1 MDMYSNMWYRCGT
14 QRKTQENVKKG
25 VQNMA
30 NKRRP
35 QGDGTIRKRS
45 DGRWEGR
52 IIIGHKNDGSPMY
65 KSVFGKTQKATLKML
80 HQMIDLYSD
89 VDLTEECRM
98 TLGEWM
104 DKWLDEY
111 MIFTLRE
118 STINGYRNMIEH
130 QIKRFIGDKQLAYLT
145 TADLQ
150 KFYNKIKKDG
160 RAIEHPIHGKE
171 LSNSMVRKVHMI
183 LHQALNLAV
192 RERLIVRNP
201 TIGTTIPKKSYTEK
215 QVLCDS
221 QLDKFMD
228 AIKRE
233 QYWYDFFYVEI
244 MTGLRRGE
252 ICGIKWSDIN
262 FTEGTLSI
270 RRSVTTKAGGGLM
283 IGETKTNAGERK
295 IILPPS
301 VLTLLRE
308 KQSDAICEWV
318 FPHYMNPSDPLH
330 PDAAYRKLKTLLK
343 SVELPLIRFHDLRHT
358 FATHA
363 MQGGVDAK
371 TLAGILG
378 HTDASFTL
386 DTYTHVTGD
395 MQRNASTVV
404 NNMMQQFLIKGE
416 TDGK

>member
-1 MDMYSNMWYRCGT
+1 
-14 QRKTQENVKKG
+14 
-25 VQNMA
+25 MA

-104 DKWLDEY
+104 DKWLEEY

-183 LHQALNLAV
+183 LHQALNVAV

-201 TIGTTIPKKSYTEK
+201 TLGTTLPKKTHTEK

-221 QLDKFMD
+221 QLERFME
-228 AIKRE
+228 AIKVDK
-233 QYWYDFFYVEI
+233 YWYDFFYLEI
-244 MTGLRRGE
+244 MTGMRRGE
-252 ICGIKWSDIN
+252 ICGIKWSDIDFN
-262 FTEGTLSI
+262 AGTLSI
-270 RRSVTTKAGGGLM
+270 RRTVMNKRGGGVS
-283 IGETKTNAGERK
+283 IGDTKTTTSERT

-308 KQSDAICEWV
+308 KKADAICEWV
-318 FPHYMNPSDPLH
+318 FPHYTNPSDPLH
-330 PDAAYRKLKTLLK
+330 PDSAYGKLKTLLK
-343 SVELPLIRFHDLRHT
+343 NAELPLIRFHDLRHT
-358 FATHA
+358 FATQA

>member
-1 MDMYSNMWYRCGT
+1 
-14 QRKTQENVKKG
+14 
-25 VQNMA
+25 MA

-104 DKWLDEY
+104 DKWLEEY

-233 QYWYDFFYVEI
+233 KYWYDFFYVEI

-270 RRSVTTKAGGGLM
+270 RRSVTTKVGGGLM

-371 TLAGILG
+371 TLAGLLG

-386 DTYTHVTGD
+386 DTYTHVTSD
-395 MQRNASTVV
+395 MQRNASAVV

-416 TDGK
+416 NDGK

>member
-1 MDMYSNMWYRCGT
+1 
-14 QRKTQENVKKG
+14 
-25 VQNMA
+25 MA

-35 QGDGTIRKRS
+35 QGEGTLRKRS

-52 IIIGHKNDGSPMY
+52 IIIGHKNDGTPIF
-65 KSVFGKTQKATLKML
+65 KSVFGKTQKATLKQLHKML
-80 HQMIDLYSD
+80 DLYCD

-111 MIFTLRE
+111 MLFTLRE
-118 STINGYRNMIEH
+118 NSINGYRNLINN
-130 QIKRFIGDKQLAYLT
+130 QIKPFIGDKRLASLT
-145 TADLQ
+145 TADMQ
-150 KFYNKIKKDG
+150 KFYNKIKRQG
-160 RAIEHPIHGKE
+160 RVNEHHLHGTE
-171 LSNSMVRKVHMI
+171 LSNSMVRKVHMV
-183 LHQALNLAV
+183 LHQALNVAV

-201 TIGTTIPKKSYTEK
+201 TLGTTLPKKTYTEK

-221 QLDKFMD
+221 QLERFME
-228 AIKRE
+228 AIKVDK
-233 QYWYDFFYVEI
+233 YWNDFFYLEI

-252 ICGIKWSDIN
+252 ICGLKWSDID
-262 FTEGTLSI
+262 FTAGTLSI
-270 RRSVTTKAGGGLM
+270 KRTVMNKRGGG
-283 IGETKTNAGERK
+283 IRVGDTKTTAGERT

-308 KQSDAICEWV
+308 KKEDAICEWV
-318 FPHYMNPSDPLH
+318 FPHYSNPSDPLH
-330 PDAAYRKLKTLLK
+330 PDSAYGKLKTILK
-343 SVELPLIRFHDLRHT
+343 REGLPLIRFHDLRHT
-358 FATHA
+358 FATQA

-395 MQRNASTVV
+395 MQRNASSVV

>member
-1 MDMYSNMWYRCGT
+1 
-14 QRKTQENVKKG
+14 
-25 VQNMA
+25 MA

-104 DKWLDEY
+104 DKWLEEY

-160 RAIEHPIHGKE
+160 RAIEHSIHGKE

-233 QYWYDFFYVEI
+233 KYWYDFFYVEI

-270 RRSVTTKAGGGLM
+270 RRSVTTKVGGGLM

-386 DTYTHVTGD
+386 DTYTHVTSD
-395 MQRNASTVV
+395 MQRNASAVV

-416 TDGK
+416 TNGK

>member
-1 MDMYSNMWYRCGT
+1 
-14 QRKTQENVKKG
+14 
-25 VQNMA
+25 MA

-104 DKWLDEY
+104 DKWLEEY

-233 QYWYDFFYVEI
+233 KYWYDFFYVEI

-270 RRSVTTKAGGGLM
+270 RRSVTAKVGGGLM

-386 DTYTHVTGD
+386 DTYTHVTSD
-395 MQRNASTVV
+395 MQRNASAVV

-416 TDGK
+416 NDGK

>member
-1 MDMYSNMWYRCGT
+1 
-14 QRKTQENVKKG
+14 
-25 VQNMA
+25 MA

-35 QGDGTIRKRS
+35 QGEGTLRKRS

-52 IIIGHKNDGSPMY
+52 IIIGHKNDGTPIF
-65 KSVFGKTQKATLKML
+65 KSVFGKTQKATLQQL
-80 HQMIDLYSD
+80 HQMLDLYCD

-111 MIFTLRE
+111 MLFTLRE
-118 STINGYRNMIEH
+118 SSINGYRNLIEH
-130 QIKRFIGDKQLAYLT
+130 QIKPFIGDNRLASLT
-145 TADLQ
+145 TADMQ
-150 KFYNKIKKDG
+150 KFYNKVKRQG
-160 RAIEHPIHGKE
+160 RANEHHLHGKE
-171 LSNSMVRKVHMI
+171 LSNSMVRKVHMV
-183 LHQALNLAV
+183 LHQALNVAV

-201 TIGTTIPKKSYTEK
+201 TLGTTLPKKTHTEK

-221 QLDKFMD
+221 QLERFME
-228 AIKRE
+228 AIKVDK
-233 QYWYDFFYVEI
+233 YWYDFFYLEI
-244 MTGLRRGE
+244 MTGMRRGE
-252 ICGIKWSDIN
+252 ICGIKWSDIDFN
-262 FTEGTLSI
+262 AGTLSI
-270 RRSVTTKAGGGLM
+270 RRTVMNKRGGGVS
-283 IGETKTNAGERK
+283 IGDTKTTTSERT

-308 KQSDAICEWV
+308 KKADAICEWV
-318 FPHYMNPSDPLH
+318 FPHYTNPSDPLH
-330 PDAAYRKLKTLLK
+330 PDSAYGKLKTLLK
-343 SVELPLIRFHDLRHT
+343 NAELPLIRFHDLRHT
-358 FATHA
+358 FATQA

-395 MQRNASTVV
+395 MQRNASAVV

>member
-1 MDMYSNMWYRCGT
+1 
-14 QRKTQENVKKG
+14 
-25 VQNMA
+25 MA

-104 DKWLDEY
+104 DKWLEEY

-233 QYWYDFFYVEI
+233 KYWYDFFYVEI

-270 RRSVTTKAGGGLM
+270 RRSVTTKVGGGLM

-386 DTYTHVTGD
+386 DTYTHVTSD
-395 MQRNASTVV
+395 MQRNASAVV

-416 TDGK
+416 NDGK

>member
-1 MDMYSNMWYRCGT
+1 
-14 QRKTQENVKKG
+14 
-25 VQNMA
+25 MA

-35 QGDGTIRKRS
+35 QGEGTLRKRS

-52 IIIGHKNDGSPMY
+52 IIIGHKNDGTPIF
-65 KSVFGKTQKATLKML
+65 KSVFGKTQKATLKQLHKML
-80 HQMIDLYSD
+80 DLYCD

-111 MIFTLRE
+111 MLFTLRD
-118 STINGYRNMIEH
+118 SGINGYKNLIEH
-130 QIKRFIGDKQLAYLT
+130 QIKPFIGDKRLASLT
-145 TADLQ
+145 TADMQ
-150 KFYNKIKKDG
+150 KFYNKVKRQG
-160 RAIEHPIHGKE
+160 RANEHHLHGKE
-171 LSNSMVRKVHMI
+171 LSNSMVRKVHMV
-183 LHQALNLAV
+183 LHQALNVAV

-201 TIGTTIPKKSYTEK
+201 TLGTTLPKKTHTEK

-221 QLDKFMD
+221 QLERFME
-228 AIKRE
+228 AIKVDK
-233 QYWYDFFYVEI
+233 YWYDFFYLEI
-244 MTGLRRGE
+244 MTGMRRGE
-252 ICGIKWSDIN
+252 ICGIKWSDIDFN
-262 FTEGTLSI
+262 AGTLSI
-270 RRSVTTKAGGGLM
+270 RRTVMNKRGGGVS
-283 IGETKTNAGERK
+283 IGDTKTTTSERT

-308 KQSDAICEWV
+308 KKADAICEWV
-318 FPHYMNPSDPLH
+318 FPHYTNPSDPLH
-330 PDAAYRKLKTLLK
+330 PDSAYGKLKTLLK
-343 SVELPLIRFHDLRHT
+343 NAELPLIRFHDLRHT
-358 FATHA
+358 FATQA

-416 TDGK
+416 TNGK

>member
-1 MDMYSNMWYRCGT
+1 
-14 QRKTQENVKKG
+14 
-25 VQNMA
+25 MA

-45 DGRWEGR
+45 DGRWEAR

-65 KSVFGKTQKATLKML
+65 KSAFAKTQKSALKQL
-80 HQMIDLYSD
+80 HQLLDLYRD

-111 MIFTLRE
+111 MLFTLRE
-118 STINGYRNMIEH
+118 SSINGYRNLIEH
-130 QIKRFIGDKQLAYLT
+130 QIKPFIGDNRLASLT
-145 TADLQ
+145 TADMQ
-150 KFYNKIKKDG
+150 KFYNKVKRQG
-160 RAIEHPIHGKE
+160 RANEHHLHGKE
-171 LSNSMVRKVHMI
+171 LSNSMVRKVHMV
-183 LHQALNLAV
+183 LHQALNVAV

-201 TIGTTIPKKSYTEK
+201 TLGTTLPKKIHIEK

-221 QLDKFMD
+221 QLERFME
-228 AIKRE
+228 AIKVDK
-233 QYWYDFFYVEI
+233 YWYDFFYLEI
-244 MTGLRRGE
+244 MTGMRRGE
-252 ICGIKWSDIN
+252 ICGIKWSDIDFN
-262 FTEGTLSI
+262 AGTLSI
-270 RRSVTTKAGGGLM
+270 RRTVMNKRGGGVS
-283 IGETKTNAGERK
+283 IGDTKTTTSERT

-308 KQSDAICEWV
+308 KKADAICEWV
-318 FPHYMNPSDPLH
+318 FPHYTNPSDPLH
-330 PDAAYRKLKTLLK
+330 PDSAYGKLKTLLK
-343 SVELPLIRFHDLRHT
+343 NAELPLIRFHDLRHT
-358 FATHA
+358 FATQA

-395 MQRNASTVV
+395 MQRNASAVV

>member
-1 MDMYSNMWYRCGT
+1 
-14 QRKTQENVKKG
+14 
-25 VQNMA
+25 MA

-45 DGRWEGR
+45 DGRWEAR
-52 IIIGHKNDGSPMY
+52 IIIGHKNDGTPMY
-65 KSVFGKTQKATLKML
+65 KSAFAKTQKSALKEL
-80 HQMIDLYSD
+80 HQLIDLYRD
-89 VDLTEECRM
+89 VNLSEECRM

-111 MIFTLRE
+111 MLFTLRE
-118 STINGYRNMIEH
+118 SSINGYRNLIDH
-130 QIKRFIGDKQLAYLT
+130 QIKPHIGDKRLASLT
-145 TADLQ
+145 TADMQ
-150 KFYNKIKKDG
+150 KFYNKIKRQG
-160 RAIEHPIHGKE
+160 RVNEHHFHGKE
-171 LSNSMVRKVHMI
+171 LSNSMVRKVHMV
-183 LHQALNLAV
+183 LHQALNVAV

-201 TIGTTIPKKSYTEK
+201 TIGTTIPKKTYTEK

-221 QLDKFMD
+221 QLERFME
-228 AIKRE
+228 AIKVDK
-233 QYWYDFFYVEI
+233 YWYDFFYLEI
-244 MTGLRRGE
+244 MTGMRRGE
-252 ICGIKWSDIN
+252 ICGIKWSDID
-262 FTEGTLSI
+262 FGAGTLSI
-270 RRSVTTKAGGGLM
+270 RRTVTSKKGGGVS
-283 IGETKTNAGERK
+283 IGETKTTTSERT

-308 KQSDAICEWV
+308 KKVDAICEWV
-318 FPHYMNPSDPLH
+318 FPHYTNPSDPLH
-330 PDAAYRKLKTLLK
+330 PDSAYGKLKTLLK
-343 SVELPLIRFHDLRHT
+343 NAELPLIRFHDLRHT
-358 FATHA
+358 FATQA

-395 MQRNASTVV
+395 MQRNASAVV

>member
-1 MDMYSNMWYRCGT
+1 
-14 QRKTQENVKKG
+14 
-25 VQNMA
+25 MA

-111 MIFTLRE
+111 MLFTLRE
-118 STINGYRNMIEH
+118 SSINGYRNLIEH
-130 QIKRFIGDKQLAYLT
+130 QIKPFIGDNRLASLT
-145 TADLQ
+145 TADMQ
-150 KFYNKIKKDG
+150 KFYNKVKRQG
-160 RAIEHPIHGKE
+160 RANEHHLHGKE
-171 LSNSMVRKVHMI
+171 LSNSMVRKVHMV
-183 LHQALNLAV
+183 LHQALNVAV

-201 TIGTTIPKKSYTEK
+201 TLGTTLPKKTHTEK

-221 QLDKFMD
+221 QLERFME
-228 AIKRE
+228 AIKVDK
-233 QYWYDFFYVEI
+233 YWYDFFYLEI
-244 MTGLRRGE
+244 MTGMRRGE
-252 ICGIKWSDIN
+252 ICGIKWSDIDFN
-262 FTEGTLSI
+262 AGTLSI
-270 RRSVTTKAGGGLM
+270 RRTVMNKRGGGVS
-283 IGETKTNAGERK
+283 IGDTKTTTSERT

-308 KQSDAICEWV
+308 KKADAICEWV
-318 FPHYMNPSDPLH
+318 FPHYTNPSDPLH
-330 PDAAYRKLKTLLK
+330 PDSAYGKLKTLLK
-343 SVELPLIRFHDLRHT
+343 NAELPLIRFHDLRHT
-358 FATHA
+358 FATQA

-416 TDGK
+416 TNGK

>member
-1 MDMYSNMWYRCGT
+1 MWYRCGT
-14 QRKTQENVKKG
+14 HRKIIKNVKKG
-25 VQNMA
+25 AQNMA

-35 QGDGTIRKRS
+35 QGEGTLRKRS

-52 IIIGHKNDGSPMY
+52 IIIGHKNDGTPIF
-65 KSVFGKTQKATLKML
+65 KSVFGKTQKATLKQL
-80 HQMIDLYSD
+80 HQMLDLYCD

-111 MIFTLRE
+111 MLFTLRE
-118 STINGYRNMIEH
+118 SSINGYRNLIEH
-130 QIKRFIGDKQLAYLT
+130 QIKPHIGDKRLASLT
-145 TADLQ
+145 TADMQ
-150 KFYNKIKKDG
+150 KFYNKIKRQG
-160 RAIEHPIHGKE
+160 RVNEHHFHGKE
-171 LSNSMVRKVHMI
+171 LSNTMVRKVHMV
-183 LHQALNLAV
+183 LHQALNVAV

-201 TIGTTIPKKSYTEK
+201 TIGTTIPKKTYTEK

-221 QLDKFMD
+221 QLERFME
-228 AIKRE
+228 AIKVDK
-233 QYWYDFFYVEI
+233 YWYDFFYLEI
-244 MTGLRRGE
+244 MTGMRRGE
-252 ICGIKWSDIN
+252 ICGIKWSDID
-262 FTEGTLSI
+262 FGAGTLSI
-270 RRSVTTKAGGGLM
+270 RRTVTSKKGGGVG
-283 IGETKTNAGERK
+283 IGDTKTTTSERT

-301 VLTLLRE
+301 VLTLLQE
-308 KQSDAICEWV
+308 KKVDAICEWV
-318 FPHYMNPSDPLH
+318 FPHYTNPSDPLH
-330 PDAAYRKLKTLLK
+330 PDSAYGKLKTLLK
-343 SVELPLIRFHDLRHT
+343 NAELPLIRFHDLRHT
-358 FATHA
+358 FATQA

-416 TDGK
+416 TNGK

>member
-1 MDMYSNMWYRCGT
+1 
-14 QRKTQENVKKG
+14 
-25 VQNMA
+25 MA

-45 DGRWEGR
+45 DGRWEAR
-52 IIIGHKNDGSPMY
+52 IIIGHKNDGTPMY
-65 KSVFGKTQKATLKML
+65 KSAFAKTQKSALKEL
-80 HQMIDLYSD
+80 HQLIDLYRD
-89 VDLTEECRM
+89 VDLSEECRM

-111 MIFTLRE
+111 MLFTLRE
-118 STINGYRNMIEH
+118 SSINGYRNLIEH
-130 QIKRFIGDKQLAYLT
+130 QIKPHIGDKRLASLT
-145 TADLQ
+145 TADMQ
-150 KFYNKIKKDG
+150 KFYNRIKRQG
-160 RAIEHPIHGKE
+160 RVNEHHFHGKE
-171 LSNSMVRKVHMI
+171 LSNTMVRKVHMV
-183 LHQALNLAV
+183 LHQALNVAV

-201 TIGTTIPKKSYTEK
+201 TIGTTIPKKTYTEK

-221 QLDKFMD
+221 QLERFME
-228 AIKRE
+228 AIKVDK
-233 QYWYDFFYVEI
+233 YWYDFFYLEI
-244 MTGLRRGE
+244 MTGMRRGE
-252 ICGIKWSDIN
+252 ICGIKWSDIDFN
-262 FTEGTLSI
+262 AGTLSI
-270 RRSVTTKAGGGLM
+270 RRTITKKRGGGVS
-283 IGETKTNAGERK
+283 IGETKTTTSERT

-308 KQSDAICEWV
+308 KKAEAICEWV
-318 FPHYMNPSDPLH
+318 FPHYTNPSDPLH
-330 PDAAYRKLKTLLK
+330 PDSAYGKLKTLLK
-343 SVELPLIRFHDLRHT
+343 NAELPLIRFHDLRHT
-358 FATHA
+358 FATQA

-395 MQRNASTVV
+395 MQRNASSVV

>member
-1 MDMYSNMWYRCGT
+1 
-14 QRKTQENVKKG
+14 
-25 VQNMA
+25 MA

-35 QGDGTIRKRS
+35 QGEGTLRKRS

-52 IIIGHKNDGSPMY
+52 IIIGHKNDGTPIF
-65 KSVFGKTQKATLKML
+65 KSVFGKTQKATLKQL
-80 HQMIDLYSD
+80 HQLLDLYCD

-386 DTYTHVTGD
+386 DTYTHVTSD
-395 MQRNASTVV
+395 MQRNASAVV

-416 TDGK
+416 NDGK

>member
-1 MDMYSNMWYRCGT
+1 
-14 QRKTQENVKKG
+14 
-25 VQNMA
+25 MA

-104 DKWLDEY
+104 DKWLEEY

-233 QYWYDFFYVEI
+233 KYWYDFFYVEI

-270 RRSVTTKAGGGLM
+270 RRSVTTKVGGGLM

-395 MQRNASTVV
+395 MQRNASAVV

-416 TDGK
+416 TNGK

>member
-1 MDMYSNMWYRCGT
+1 
-14 QRKTQENVKKG
+14 
-25 VQNMA
+25 MA

-45 DGRWEGR
+45 DGRWEAR

-65 KSVFGKTQKATLKML
+65 KSAFAKTQKSALKEL
-80 HQMIDLYSD
+80 HQLIELYRD

-111 MIFTLRE
+111 MLFTLRE
-118 STINGYRNMIEH
+118 SSINGYRNLIEH
-130 QIKRFIGDKQLAYLT
+130 QIKPHIGDKRLASLT
-145 TADLQ
+145 TADMQ
-150 KFYNKIKKDG
+150 KFYNKIKRQG
-160 RAIEHPIHGKE
+160 RVNEHHFHGKE
-171 LSNSMVRKVHMI
+171 LSNTMVRKVHMV
-183 LHQALNLAV
+183 LHQALNVAV

-201 TIGTTIPKKSYTEK
+201 TIGTTIPKKTYTEK

-221 QLDKFMD
+221 QLERFIE
-228 AIKRE
+228 AIKVDK
-233 QYWYDFFYVEI
+233 YWYDFFYLEI
-244 MTGLRRGE
+244 MTGMRRGE
-252 ICGIKWSDIN
+252 ICGIKWSDID
-262 FTEGTLSI
+262 FGAGTLSI
-270 RRSVTTKAGGGLM
+270 RRTITKKRGGGVS
-283 IGETKTNAGERK
+283 IGETKTTTSERT

-308 KQSDAICEWV
+308 KKAEAICEWV
-318 FPHYMNPSDPLH
+318 FPHYTNPSDPLH
-330 PDAAYRKLKTLLK
+330 PDSAYGKLKTLLK
-343 SVELPLIRFHDLRHT
+343 NAELPLIRFHDLRHT
-358 FATHA
+358 FATQA

-395 MQRNASTVV
+395 MQRNASAVV

-416 TDGK
+416 TNGK

>member
-1 MDMYSNMWYRCGT
+1 
-14 QRKTQENVKKG
+14 
-25 VQNMA
+25 MA

-104 DKWLDEY
+104 DKWLEEY

-233 QYWYDFFYVEI
+233 KYWYDFFYVEI

-270 RRSVTTKAGGGLM
+270 RRSVTTKVGGGLM

-395 MQRNASTVV
+395 MQRNASCVV

-416 TDGK
+416 NNGK

>member
-1 MDMYSNMWYRCGT
+1 M
-14 QRKTQENVKKG
+14 V
-25 VQNMA
+25 

-35 QGDGTIRKRS
+35 QGEGTLRKRS

-52 IIIGHKNDGSPMY
+52 IIIGHKNDGTPIF
-65 KSVFGKTQKATLKML
+65 KSVFGKTQKATLQQL
-80 HQMIDLYSD
+80 HQMLDLYCD

-111 MIFTLRE
+111 MLFTLRE
-118 STINGYRNMIEH
+118 SSINGYRNLIEH
-130 QIKRFIGDKQLAYLT
+130 QIKPFIGDNRLASLT
-145 TADLQ
+145 TADMQ
-150 KFYNKIKKDG
+150 KFYNKVKRQG
-160 RAIEHPIHGKE
+160 RANEHHLHGKE
-171 LSNSMVRKVHMI
+171 LSNSMVRKVHMV
-183 LHQALNLAV
+183 LHQALNVAV

-201 TIGTTIPKKSYTEK
+201 TLGTTLPKKTHTEK

-221 QLDKFMD
+221 QLERFME
-228 AIKRE
+228 AIKVDK
-233 QYWYDFFYVEI
+233 YWYDFFYLEI
-244 MTGLRRGE
+244 MTGMRRGE
-252 ICGIKWSDIN
+252 ICGIKWSDIDFN
-262 FTEGTLSI
+262 AGTLSI
-270 RRSVTTKAGGGLM
+270 RRTVMNKRGGGVS
-283 IGETKTNAGERK
+283 IGDTKTTTSERT

-308 KQSDAICEWV
+308 KKADAICEWV
-318 FPHYMNPSDPLH
+318 FPHYTNPSDPLH
-330 PDAAYRKLKTLLK
+330 PDSAYGKLKTLLK
-343 SVELPLIRFHDLRHT
+343 NAELPLIRFHDLRHT
-358 FATHA
+358 FATQA

-395 MQRNASTVV
+395 MQRNASAVV

-416 TDGK
+416 TDGR

>member
-1 MDMYSNMWYRCGT
+1 
-14 QRKTQENVKKG
+14 
-25 VQNMA
+25 MA

-45 DGRWEGR
+45 DGRWEAR

-65 KSVFGKTQKATLKML
+65 KSAFAKTQKSALKQL
-80 HQMIDLYSD
+80 HQLLDLYRD

-104 DKWLDEY
+104 DKWLEEY

-233 QYWYDFFYVEI
+233 KYWYDFFYVEI

-270 RRSVTTKAGGGLM
+270 RRSVTTKVGGGLM

-386 DTYTHVTGD
+386 DTYTHVTSD
-395 MQRNASTVV
+395 MQRNASAVV

-416 TDGK
+416 NDGK